1 MRIDRLIVI
10 VMQLVKNDKVK
21 AKELAE
27 YFKVSLRTIQRDVEA
42 IISAGIPIEAIV
54 GKSGGYF
61 IQADYLKNSDW
72 KNKSDNE
79 LILCVLE
86 VLNKK
91 YGKMIM
97 SSLDDDKYLLEDFIK
112 LKNENN
118 DSEIKLKIQIDT
130 VVEERIKRFF
140 RLGSIKQIGQNTKE
154 CELFGFDDEFLY
166 NVLLSFSDKIQVI
179 EPVKV
184 RQKLS
189 ETANSIASI
198 YM

>member
-27 YFKVSLRTIQRDVEA
+27 YFKVSLRTIQRDVES
-42 IISAGIPIEAIV
+42 IIDAGIPIEAIV

-61 IQADYLKNSDW
+61 IQAEYLENSGW

-97 SSLDDDKYLLEDFIK
+97 SSLDDDKYILDDFIK
-112 LKNENN
+112 FNGNE
-118 DSEIKLKIQIDT
+118 EKEITIKLKINDSA
-130 VVEERIKRFF
+130 EERIKRYFKL
-140 RLGSIKQIGQNTKE
+140 RSISELSEGIKE
-154 CELFGFDDEFLY
+154 CEVLAYDDEFLY
-166 NVLLSFSDKIQVI
+166 NVLLSFGDKITVI
-179 EPVKV
+179 EPLKIRENLIEVI
-184 RQKLS
+184 
-189 ETANSIASI
+189 NSIKNN
-198 YM
+198 YK